1 MVQIALKTENI
12 GISKGQQLTDK
23 DCTAGSHS
31 YHSETLAPQCKN
43 HSYSQS
49 HKGRYHAVSC
59 IQHSRKSHGCEH
71 RVGYVVQKGLH
82 KDLVCVPIM
91 MFFRLTAEVMP
102 INTLI
107 MLHLIMQYL

>member
-1 MVQIALKTENI
+1 MVQTALKTENI

-49 HKGRYHAVSC
+49 SEGRYHAVSC
-59 IQHSRKSHGCEH
+59 IQHSRKSHGCKYCI
-71 RVGYVVQKGLH
+71 GYVVQKGLH
-82 KDLVCVPIM
+82 KSIAYFFFDGDKGNNPYQVCAD
-91 MFFRLTAEVMP
+91 T
-102 INTLI
+102 
-107 MLHLIMQYL
+107 QY